1 MKVKLLITGLLSLCL
16 MTSISVSGARPLSR
30 TGISKVTAFVH
41 ANVIPMDQE
50 RVLNDQT
57 VIIRNGR
64 IAQIGPSSLL
74 KAPRLANVIDARGK
88 YLMPG
93 LADMHTHLYYPT
105 DLLLYI
111 ANGVTTVRNMQGHP
125 AHLVWRARVSKGELL
140 GPTIITA
147 GPTIFT
153 AKNADEAERI
163 VEEQKK
169 AGYDFIKVYN
179 QLSSQA
185 YERVIGT
192 AKRQNI
198 QVAGHIPYAVGL
210 EGVIKAKQSSIE
222 HAEEIIKTY
231 FSRNPP
237 DQTHFNYDANDER
250 RIPQIAGEIRD
261 SGVWV
266 VPTLVTFR
274 NVIRQIENLPLAL
287 KQPGMEYLPPWVR
300 EQWGPENSFYKLNFS
315 PDVLPGFRKSWEFQN
330 KLVKG
335 MHEAGVRMLVGTDAM
350 VPGNMPAFTLHEEL
364 RYLVSNGFTPFEA
377 LQAATRNS
385 AEFLNQSN
393 EFGTVEVGRRADL
406 ILLNANPLNDVA
418 HATQR
423 SGVMVRGR
431 WFSDSRLRQMLNELP
446 IRYASTERFVRTS
459 LTRKPEK
466 ALRYLKNYDAMG
478 QMLKAELMHI
488 LSEDGIDNVARIYWT
503 QRRLDP
509 AADLVQESTLNSWG
523 YELIQKKTLKEAI
536 AIFRLNVAAY
546 PKSANTYDSLAEAY
560 MISGNNALAIKFY
573 KKSVELNPNNKNGI
587 EMLKKLE
594 GK

>member
-1 MKVKLLITGLLSLCL
+1 MKAKLLTIGLLTLSLITPIPVL
-16 MTSISVSGARPLSR
+16 GIRPLTRPSV
-30 TGISKVTAFVH
+30 TKVTAFIH
-41 ANVIPMDQE
+41 ANVIPMDEE
-50 RVLNDQT
+50 RVLDDQT

-64 IAQIGPSSLL
+64 IAEIGPSSRVNVP
-74 KAPRLANVIDARGK
+74 KAATIIDARGK

-125 AHLVWRARVSKGELL
+125 AHLVWRERVSKGELL
-140 GPTIITA
+140 GPTIVTA

-153 AKNADEAERI
+153 AKDADEAERI

-185 YERVIGT
+185 YERVIAT
-192 AKRQNI
+192 AKRQNM

-237 DQTHFNYDANDER
+237 DQTHFDYDANDEQ
-250 RIPQIAGEIRD
+250 RIPQIASEIRN

-274 NVIRQIENLPLAL
+274 NVIRQIEDLPLAL
-287 KQPGMEYLPPWVR
+287 KQPGMDYLPPWVR
-300 EQWGPENSFYKLNFS
+300 EQWGPENSFYRLNFS
-315 PDVLPGFRKSWEFQN
+315 PDVLPGFRRSWEFQN
-330 KLVKG
+330 KLVRG
-335 MHEAGVRMLVGTDAM
+335 MHEGGVRMLVGTDAM
-350 VPGNMPAFTLHEEL
+350 VPGNMPAFTIHEEL
-364 RYLVSNGFTPFEA
+364 RNLVNNGFTPFEA

-393 EFGTVEVGRRADL
+393 NFGTVAVGQRADL
-406 ILLNANPLNDVA
+406 ILLNANPLRDMANT
-418 HATQR
+418 TQR

-431 WFSDSRLRQMLNELP
+431 WFSESHLRQMLNELSA
-446 IRYASTERFVRTS
+446 RNANTERFVRTS
-459 LTRKPEK
+459 LTRKPKK
-466 ALRYLKNYDAMG
+466 ALLYLKNYDAMG

-488 LSEDGIDNVARIYWT
+488 LSESGIDSVARIYWT

-509 AADLVQESTLNSWG
+509 AADLVHESTLNSWG
-523 YELIQKKTLKEAI
+523 YELIQKKKMEEAI
-536 AIFRLNVAAY
+536 AIFDLNVAAY

-560 MISGNNALAIKFY
+560 LLNGNNAMAIEFYEKALAVDPKFAN
-573 KKSVELNPNNKNGI
+573 SA
-587 EMLKKLE
+587 EMLKKLTQ
-594 GK
+594 K